1 MNAATTQLV
10 REHIKGIVTRGL
22 DEYGSFPV
30 QEDEVK
36 FYRVAVDLLLAVTD
50 RIERRDVVTLSPL
63 KPVLVAG
70 VFTLNFDVTRSI
82 AIFESIANSLYRE
95 LDENGLADP
104 DTVREYQK
112 YEGLLAEVIS
122 DARALLT
129 ESTAEYLSGIE
140 EYGVAE
146 KTINL
151 PSTSSRLL
159 RANRQANAST
169 APARSRLRGSFADT
183 FAKAV
188 DSRAQAIVQAAKEIN
203 EVISDSRVPEPL
215 GSVDADLLV
224 ATFAGEGKKIYAD
237 AAKLYNF
244 SVEFGGYQGS
254 VVGAVDYQARYY
266 EYLMAMSYGKVLP
279 QGVLEGSFG
288 DFGQIYGYRSTEQQ
302 VPGLKFLET
311 LYTTRSANQKVG
323 ASSPVSERY
332 GVSGIQNR
340 YVFPQGSEAGPDFV
354 SLALEAVYVL
364 CLKAGDTIA
373 AIRKPGFSL
382 QADVLAKVF
391 PASSDARER
400 AEGMT
405 GAVGGLLKA
414 HRALF
419 ALTGYKTDLG
429 GFSDRFR
436 ELSGLLSEL
445 TQTLRTA
452 GFRPG
457 GYVPSLDLTYY
468 EPDRNVVTTKLK
480 GLGFSQAEIQN
491 ILSIT
496 SFTDLLNRFA
506 PLTDSQDVI
515 SFLRAFDL
523 TKLLYEFGGQDAID
537 QYIEFLYGNQPVI
550 RLLELLD
557 VNRTLTS
564 KVAAS
569 DYSKLIGYLVP
580 LTYAVDPEQL
590 VTLDSVLR
598 RNNLDLFE
606 SISLLVQQGVPT
618 VLKDKGSVSMLSG
631 MVAQMVGFPAE
642 SKYASQQPLWN
653 QLISE
658 SAGNVGEDIA
668 GVYDRAEG
676 ITPTELYTYLN
687 GPSATSPL
695 GQLLDGVRGGRMTSL
710 LRYCNVFGLLYTLS
724 PFKNSGQ
731 LINKSAEEFGEILS
745 LLDTFE
751 ALTERL
757 YVAYL
762 ILQDQV
768 SSRRAEAPV
777 YTDPLV
783 QAQNKEFAA
792 LADLVTTGTL
802 DPDLYEISESPGTG
816 NARIPNGTRVSNSLL
831 PEEAALV
838 STRGAGLGIFTQQ
851 ASEVEDSGYLRVAV
865 SNLLASGIGV
875 TAGTQVNSTA
885 ESLGILPVPDY
896 TVSYSL
902 PVPDTS
908 TSPSSNFDPLAS
920 CQRFGTTNCVDKGY
934 DTSALCSSNYNKSLF
949 PETGYGQNPAFAL
962 GTNVPIDRPLGS
974 GLTRDIAYTSVPTD
988 HPQQPFTVSG
998 LTDLSR
1004 TRILKDS
1011 EMLCAGFKDVFEY
1024 GACMNLL
1031 KCKRFKPPTSGRF
1044 WLEFCPSTLQGGRFR
1059 R

>member
-30 QEDEVK
+30 QEDEVR
-36 FYRVAVDLLLAVTD
+36 FYRVAVDLLLAVTS
-50 RIERRDVVTLSPL
+50 RIESRDVVTLDPL
-63 KPVLVAG
+63 KPMLVSG

-82 AIFESIANSLYRE
+82 AIFGSIANSLYKE
-95 LDENGLADP
+95 LEDNGLADP

-112 YEGLLAEVIS
+112 YEALLFEVIG
-122 DARALLT
+122 DVRKLLT
-129 ESTAEYLSGIE
+129 ESTAEYLNGIE
-140 EYGVAE
+140 AYGIAE

-159 RANRQANAST
+159 RINRNTDVS
-169 APARSRLRGSFADT
+169 PARSRLSGKFTDV

-203 EVISDSRVPEPL
+203 EVISDSKIPEPL
-215 GSVDADLLV
+215 GSVNTDLLV
-224 ATFAGEGKKIYAD
+224 ATFAGEGKKVYAD
-237 AAKLYNF
+237 AEKLYNF
-244 SVEFGGYQGS
+244 SVEFGGYEGS
-254 VVGAVDYQARYY
+254 IVGAVDYQARYY

-288 DFGQIYGYRSTEQQ
+288 DFEQIYGYRSTQEG

-311 LYTTRSANQKVG
+311 LYTTRSANQTVG
-323 ASSPVSERY
+323 PSTPVASRY
-332 GVSGIQNR
+332 GVAGVTDR
-340 YVFPQGSEAGPDFV
+340 YVFPQEGEAPLDFV

-373 AIRKPGFSL
+373 SIRRPGFSL
-382 QADVLAKVF
+382 QASVLAKIF
-391 PASSDARER
+391 PASNDAAGRTG
-400 AEGMT
+400 GMT
-405 GAVGGLLKA
+405 GAVGRLLKA

-419 ALTGYKTDLG
+419 ALTGYNPDLG
-429 GFSDRFR
+429 EFSNRFR

-457 GYVPSLDLTYY
+457 SYVPSLDLTYY
-468 EPDRNVVTTKLK
+468 EPDKGVIADKLA
-480 GLGFSQAEIQN
+480 GLGFSQAETQN
-491 ILSIT
+491 ILSAT
-496 SFTDLLNRFA
+496 NFTELLDRFA

-515 SFLRAFDL
+515 SFFRAFDL
-523 TKLLYEFGGQDAID
+523 TKLLYEFGGQQAID

-569 DYSKLIGYLVP
+569 NYSKLIGYLVP

-590 VTLDSVLR
+590 VDLDSVLR

-606 SISLLVQQGVPT
+606 SISLLVKQGVPT
-618 VLKDKGSVSMLSG
+618 VVKDKDSVSMLSG
-631 MVAQMVGFPAE
+631 MVAQMVGLP
-642 SKYASQQPLWN
+642 SYASQQPLWN
-653 QLISE
+653 QLIAE
-658 SAGNVGEDIA
+658 SAGNVGTDIA

-710 LRYCNVFGLLYTLS
+710 LRYCNLFGLLYTLS
-724 PFKNSGQ
+724 PYRNSGQ
-731 LINKSAEEFGEILS
+731 LVNKSAEEFSEVLS

-751 ALTERL
+751 ALSERL

-762 ILQDQV
+762 ILQDQG
-768 SSRRAEAPV
+768 RAETPV
-777 YTDPLV
+777 YTDPIV
-783 QAQNKEFAA
+783 QAQNKEFSA
-792 LADLVTTGTL
+792 LASVLADPESF
-802 DPDLYEISESPGTG
+802 DPDLYEIAESPGIG
-816 NARIPNGTRVSNSLL
+816 NARIPNGIRISNSLL
-831 PEEAALV
+831 PEEAALIA
-838 STRGAGLGIFTQQ
+838 TRGAEVGIFTQQ
-851 ASEVEDSGYLRVAV
+851 ASQVEDSGYLKVAV
-865 SNLLASGIGV
+865 SNLLASGISVESEASV
-875 TAGTQVNSTA
+875 TESTTVV
-885 ESLGILPVPDY
+885 SPVQDYSISYRLPVATDG
-896 TVSYSL
+896 L
-902 PVPDTS
+902 
-908 TSPSSNFDPLAS
+908 SPASAFDPLAS
-920 CQRFGTTNCVDKGY
+920 CQRFGNTNCADKGY
-934 DTSALCSSNYNKSLF
+934 DVSDLCSKNYNKSLF
-949 PETGYGQNPAFAL
+949 PETGYGQDPAFTA

-974 GLTRDIAYTSVPTD
+974 GLTRDMAYASVPTD

-1004 TRILKDS
+1004 TQILKDS
-1011 EMLCAGFKDVFEY
+1011 EMLCAGFKDPFEY

-1059 R
+1059 P